1 MHFLTSNL
9 FLFFCCFGSCIVIW
23 SFLEFQVTDWKEKI
37 IKKQYMRTVEKNEV
51 INSKVQNILV
61 KIAEI
66 IQQVLQQMG
75 FIFLLLFGLSIIWNL
90 YYYM

>member
-9 FLFFCCFGSCIVIW
+9 FLFFCCFCSCIVIW